1 MKLFFVLIVFF
12 LFHSCSF
19 DNKTGIWNNNINKS
33 EKNDYFKD
41 FKKISSS
48 VTLFNKII
56 PADKN
61 LKLRLTKPIIN
72 HKWNDIFFDT
82 NNNYK
87 NFYYSGTNQVLLK
100 SRKLSK
106 YKINNYLL
114 IEGDNLITSDVKG
127 NIIVFSIN
135 ENKIL
140 NKYNFYKKKYK
151 KLEKSLNL
159 IVEKDIIYVSDNL
172 GYFYAFN
179 YRKNSIIWAKNFN
192 IPFRSNLKLTAD
204 KIFTVDH
211 QNNLYFLKKKD
222 GDILNKIPTE
232 ESKLNNKFKNNLAL
246 SKPSL
251 YFLNTYGSLYSIDT
265 RSGRLKWF
273 RNINQSLDVNPS
285 NLFIGNEI
293 VFHDKKIIVSSNKHT
308 YVIEAKNGSTLMKK
322 DFSLQTKPILTDNIL
337 FLITKNNFLIAID
350 LEKNKILYSYDI
362 NKKIAEY
369 FDIKQKKAEI
379 LSFALINSNILI
391 FLRNS
396 FVLKFKNSGELQEIY
411 KLKNKIYSNPIFI
424 NNSILYLNKSNKLII
439 LN

>member
-1 MKLFFVLIVFF
+1 M
-12 LFHSCSF
+12 
-19 DNKTGIWNNNINKS
+19 
-33 EKNDYFKD
+33 
-41 FKKISSS
+41 
-48 VTLFNKII
+48 
-56 PADKN
+56 
-61 LKLRLTKPIIN
+61 
-72 HKWNDIFFDT
+72 
-82 NNNYK
+82 
-87 NFYYSGTNQVLLK
+87 
-100 SRKLSK
+100 
-106 YKINNYLL
+106 
-114 IEGDNLITSDVKG
+114 KG